1 MDFIIFMLKGLG
13 GMAMVAFPFWLLCK
27 FFERKDK

>member
-1 MDFIIFMLKGLG
+1 MDFIIFILKGLG
-13 GMAMVAFPFWLLCK
+13 GMAMVFIPFWLLCK